1 MVKEG
6 DIINSK
12 YLHSVCCKAV
22 LRLICVYILTAKP
35 LFSFCNEEIEI
46 YRHTEIF
53 TNYHPWCKPGCE
65 PRKLTLEDVILCAI

>member
-46 YRHTEIF
+46 
-53 TNYHPWCKPGCE
+53 
-65 PRKLTLEDVILCAI
+65 